1 MHDVIITFKTGNK
14 VAVPYGTPVGNLLEH
29 FCEESKECP
38 VIACF
43 VNNELTSLSYKL
55 KFNAT
60 LSPVTLDTP
69 AGVIVYRRSLCF
81 LLTVAARELFPDRTL
96 TIGHSLSDGYFY
108 FFPEAE
114 SIFSQDL
121 EALEERMKEIIEMD
135 VPIRRTVMS
144 YHDALQYF
152 TQNEQEAT
160 AELLE
165 TRNEMKIPVHECRNF
180 LDLAHGPLVPSTG
193 YLKYFL
199 LKPYESGF
207 ILRFPRPGEQG
218 AVFEEFKDSPLL
230 FSIYKEYKSWGKV
243 LKVATVG
250 QLNKII
256 ASNGIQDF
264 IRVAEALHNKKIAQI
279 ADKIAEQ
286 KDRIRVALIAGPS
299 SSGKTT
305 FTKKLAIELTVLGF
319 VPVMVSLDDYFL
331 PRERTPRDEKGNF
344 DFESLEAIDIP
355 LLNEHLIALFKGE
368 EVEIPIFDFKAG
380 GRKEQGKKLRIPP
393 NGILLMEG
401 IHGLNDRLTP
411 LIDPHWKYK
420 IYVSALTQL
429 NIDEHTRIPT
439 TDNRL
444 IRRIVRDYQ
453 FRGHSAYKTLTMWP
467 SVRKG
472 EDRNIF
478 PFQESA
484 DIAFN
489 SALDY
494 ELGVLKP
501 IAEPILKTVKP
512 HHEVYSVA
520 ISLLSFLN
528 NFLSI
533 PTKYVPE
540 TSILR
545 EFIGDSGFKY

>member
-1 MHDVIITFKTGNK
+1 MYEVVVTLNENK
-14 VAVPYGTPVGNLLEH
+14 KIAVPYGTPVGTLLGH
-29 FCEESKECP
+29 FCQELEECP
-38 VIACF
+38 VVACF

-55 KFNAT
+55 KFNA
-60 LSPVTLDTP
+60 LVRPVTLDSP
-69 AGVIVYRRSLCF
+69 AGVTIYRRSLCF
-81 LLTVAARELFPDRTL
+81 LLTVAARELYPGNPL
-96 TIGHSLSDGYFY
+96 TIGISLSDGYFY
-108 FFPEAE
+108 YFLGKDTISPNELA
-114 SIFSQDL
+114 
-121 EALEERMKEIIEMD
+121 ALRNRMMEIIALN

-152 TQNEQEAT
+152 TQNDQDAT

-180 LDLAHGPLVPSTG
+180 LDLAHIPLVPSTG
-193 YLKYFL
+193 YLRHFIL
-199 LKPYESGF
+199 QPYESGF
-207 ILRFPRPGEQG
+207 ILRFPKPGKDPSQ
-218 AVFEEFKDSPLL
+218 FEEFKDSPLL
-230 FSIYKEYKSWGKV
+230 FSIYKEYKTWGKI
-243 LKVATVG
+243 LNVATVG
-250 QLNKII
+250 QLNKIT
-256 ASNGIQDF
+256 ASDQIVEF

-279 ADKIAEQ
+279 ADRIAQ
-286 KDRIRVALIAGPS
+286 QRNNLKVILIAGPS

-305 FTKKLAIELTVLGF
+305 FTKKLSIELRVLGF
-319 VPVMVSLDDYFL
+319 LPVMVSLDDYFL
-331 PRERTPRDEKGNF
+331 PRDRTPRDEHGNY
-344 DFESLEAIDIP
+344 DFEALEAIDVP
-355 LLNEHLIALFKGE
+355 LLNQHLIQLFEGK
-368 EVEIPIFDFKAG
+368 EVEIPEFDFKSGSRKKG
-380 GRKEQGKKLRIPP
+380 GRPLKIPE

-411 LIDPHWKYK
+411 QIDGSLKFK

-453 FRGHSAYKTLTMWP
+453 FRGHTAYQTLTMWP
-467 SVRKG
+467 SVRRG

-484 DIAFN
+484 DAAFN

-501 IAEPILKTVKP
+501 IAEPILKAVKP
-512 HHEVYSVA
+512 HHEVYSEA
-520 ISLLSFLN
+520 IRLLSFLN
-528 NFLSI
+528 NFLPI
-533 PTKYVPE
+533 PAKYVPE